1 MPDIYS
7 LNRYDIIREMN
18 VLFND
23 EQEEIDIMHIRVI
36 GAPMDLGAD
45 RRGVDMGASA
55 IRYAGLHERLQQ
67 PGYVVSD
74 AGNLAI
80 AQPERKPEGNPH
92 LKYLE
97 PILSASEELAKL
109 VTQALQNDEFP
120 LILGGDHSIALGS
133 ISGVARVYQN
143 VGVIWIDA
151 HADFNSEQTT
161 PSGNIHGMIL
171 AALAGV
177 GENRLVD
184 MGGWSPKIQKDTIVI
199 VGARDLDVGEQELL
213 HAHNIHVFTMSDI
226 DQNGM
231 STVMKQAIAVASQHD
246 NPIHLSLDMDALD
259 PREAPG
265 VGTPVRGGLSYREAH
280 LAMEMIANS
289 RRLISMDVVEVN
301 SILDRENTTA
311 LLAVELIQSALG
323 KKIL

>member
-1 MPDIYS
+1 
-7 LNRYDIIREMN
+7 
-18 VLFND
+18 
-23 EQEEIDIMHIRVI
+23 MHIRVI

-67 PGYVVSD
+67 LGHSVSD
-74 AGNLAI
+74 SGNLAI
-80 AQPERKPEGNPH
+80 AQPESKPEGYPH

-97 PILSASEELAKL
+97 PIVSASEELAKL
-109 VTQALQNDEFP
+109 VTQALQRNEFP
-120 LILGGDHSIALGS
+120 LVLGGDHSIALGS
-133 ISGVARVYQN
+133 VSGVARVYKN
-143 VGVIWIDA
+143 VGVIWVDA
-151 HADFNSEQTT
+151 HADFNTTETT

-171 AALAGV
+171 AALAGL
-177 GENRLVD
+177 GENRLVEV
-184 MGGWSPKIQKDTIVI
+184 GGWSPKIQKDTIVI
-199 VGARDLDVGEQELL
+199 IGARDLDVGEQELL
-213 HAHNIHVFTMSDI
+213 RKHNISVFTMSDI

-231 STVMKQAIAVASQHD
+231 SEIMKRAIAIASQHD
-246 NPIHLSLDMDALD
+246 NPIHLSLDMDSLD

-280 LAMEMIANS
+280 LAMEMIARS
-289 RRLISMDVVEVN
+289 HRLVSMDVVEVN
-301 SILDRENTTA
+301 SILDRENATA